1 MLRERVLR
9 TALLCCS
16 PTPPTLYGIKTCN
29 LGEYQPG
36 RNAAA
41 VSRRQVPDPLL
52 CMRLPLFCPRTFI
65 HHVDVFDEFIGLGV
79 VLLVPVQPHAEVTSS
94 VKATLTRKLDLR
106 TGVRGENQCLPDG
119 AARC

>member
-29 LGEYQPG
+29 LGEYRPG
-36 RNAAA
+36 LNAAA

-52 CMRLPLFCPRTFI
+52 CMRLPLFSLCTFI
-65 HHVDVFDEFIGLGV
+65 HHVDVLMHLAPGGSRCLSPFNLM
-79 VLLVPVQPHAEVTSS
+79 LKLPAN
-94 VKATLTRKLDLR
+94 ATLARKLDLR
-106 TGVRGENQCLPDG
+106 TGS
-119 AARC
+119 AAG

>member
-16 PTPPTLYGIKTCN
+16 PTPRTLYGVKTCN

-41 VSRRQVPDPLL
+41 VSQRQVQDPLL
-52 CMRLPLFCPRTFI
+52 CMRLPLFSLCTFI
-65 HHVDVFDEFIGLGV
+65 QHMDVFMRL
-79 VLLVPVQPHAEVTSS
+79 Q
-94 VKATLTRKLDLR
+94 R
-106 TGVRGENQCLPDG
+106 
-119 AARC
+119 